1 MGTQTSE
8 SATAGFCSNAAAA
21 AASASA
27 ATFLL
32 ANSARRRTASSAKD
46 VAGSRSGG
54 ADASGPANGTG
65 ESALRRL
72 HRCRFSSR

>member
-21 AASASA
+21 AAAASASA

-32 ANSARRRTASSAKD
+32 ANSARRRSSAKD

>member
-21 AASASA
+21 AAASASA

-32 ANSARRRTASSAKD
+32 ANSARRRSSAKD

>member
-1 MGTQTSE
+1 VGTQTSE
-8 SATAGFCSNAAAA
+8 SATAGFCSNAAAAA

-32 ANSARRRTASSAKD
+32 ANSARRRSSAKD

>member
-1 MGTQTSE
+1 VSDVGTQTSE
-8 SATAGFCSNAAAA
+8 SATAGFCSNAAAAA

-32 ANSARRRTASSAKD
+32 ANSARRRSSAKD

-65 ESALRRL
+65 EEG
-72 HRCRFSSR
+72 F

>member
-8 SATAGFCSNAAAA
+8 SATGGFCSNAAAAA

-32 ANSARRRTASSAKD
+32 ANSARRRSSAKD

>member
-8 SATAGFCSNAAAA
+8 SATGGFCSNAAAA

-32 ANSARRRTASSAKD
+32 ANSARRRSSAKD